1 LKTDFSERLSTLRR
15 SRGLNQRQA
24 ARELGISQALLS
36 HYENGVRE
44 PRFEFVLRACDYY
57 NVTADHILG
66 RSSSE
71 TAGDGGELHRFS
83 DYSLAEAALIAS
95 LHERGDERASLAAS
109 RCAASYM
116 RRLAVMIEEPAA
128 PADPEAAAATLL
140 CEAELLNTLNA
151 E

>member
-1 LKTDFSERLSTLRR
+1 MKTDFSERLSALRR

-57 NVTADHILG
+57 NVTADHMLG

-71 TAGDGGELHRFS
+71 TAGAGDSLQRFS
-83 DYSLAEAALIAS
+83 DYSLAEAALISA
-95 LHERGDERASLAAS
+95 LRERDDEKAYLAAS
-109 RCAASYM
+109 KCAASYM
-116 RRLAVMIEEPAA
+116 RRLAVMVTEPTA
-128 PADPEAAAATLL
+128 PADPEAMAATLL
-140 CEAELLNTLNA
+140 CEAELLSTLYT